1 MGRGTQITLFLEA
14 INFVSWDIR
23 FGFPPVWRSIKIL
36 NLGHTHEDKTEK
48 AKGNFIQ
55 TPMLT
60 LIRDT
65 AHNSLK

>member
-36 NLGHTHEDKTEK
+36 NLGHTHEDKTGRQGQLHSDSYAEV
-48 AKGNFIQ
+48 NH
-55 TPMLT
+55 
-60 LIRDT
+60 RYR
-65 AHNSLK
+65 S